1 MGVNLFVEGSPAPVV
16 ITVTLPR
23 DVTRFS
29 DVKQIASA
37 LSMVDTEVAGLWVKA
52 WPGMEFRRRREI
64 RLLRFQVSSPPIFQ
78 ILADPAWLGLFL
90 AVLTFYKPA
99 KESAIELTS
108 DLRAGAREVT
118 ALLNRIRGL
127 TERQLQL
134 LGIAVHLTA
143 ERLLQQGEEVSL
155 KMAAK
160 FARAR
165 KQLLGDTKE
174 DPEINVDDIDNKF
187 RPW

>member
-23 DVTRFS
+23 DVTQFS
-29 DVKQIASA
+29 DVQQVASA
-37 LSMVDTEVAGLWVKA
+37 LAMVDREVSSLWTKC
-52 WPGMEFRRRREI
+52 WPSMKSRRRREV
-64 RLLRFQVSSPPIFQ
+64 RLLRFQVSSPHVFQ
-78 ILADPAWLGLFL
+78 ILADPAWLAVFL

-99 KESAIELTS
+99 KESAIELS
-108 DLRAGAREVT
+108 EDFRAGAREISG
-118 ALLNRIRGL
+118 LLNRIRGL

-134 LGIAVHLTA
+134 LGIAVQLTA
-143 ERLLQQGEEVSL
+143 ERLLQQGEEASL
-155 KMAAK
+155 KMASR

-165 KQLLGDTKE
+165 KQLLGDTEE
-174 DPEINVDDIDNKF
+174 DPDINVDDIDNKH